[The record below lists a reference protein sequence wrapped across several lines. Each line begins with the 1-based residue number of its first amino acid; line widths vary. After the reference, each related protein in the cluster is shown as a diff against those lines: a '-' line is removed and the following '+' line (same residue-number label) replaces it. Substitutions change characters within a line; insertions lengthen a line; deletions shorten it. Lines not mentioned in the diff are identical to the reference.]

1 MELSQANINLRVVK
15 FMTESKQTPKID
27 FRKSLTPNNFIDWG
41 MRLLKGVLIGI
52 GAILPGMSGGVLAVV
67 FGIYEPLVRFLANIR
82 HKFLQNVYYFI
93 PIGIGGILGVV
104 AFSAV
109 VEFAFDRY
117 PAQFI
122 WLFVGFIVGTFP
134 SLLKTAAKKGR
145 KPWHW
150 LVLAIFAVGTLAF
163 MRWGESISTT
173 VSSYSLF
180 TWLLSGMI
188 MGLGLIV
195 PGMSPSNF
203 LIYLGLY
210 QPMASGIRQLDLGVI
225 IPLALGVIIC
235 VAIFAKLI
243 NWLFNK
249 AYTFMYHFILGV
261 VVGSTIAI
269 IPSGVSGWT
278 ILVCAILFV
287 VGAIASYALA
297 KVDEKHPHESIF

>member
-1 MELSQANINLRVVK
+1 MGLPKANINSRK
-15 FMTESKQTPKID
+15 KNMTDSEPTTKID
-27 FRKSLTPNNFIDWG
+27 FRKALEPNNLTDWIV
-41 MRLLKGVLIGI
+41 RLLKGILIGI

-82 HKFLQNVYYFI
+82 HKFLQNVFYFI

-134 SLLKTAAKKGR
+134 SLLKTAGKKGR
-145 KPWHW
+145 KSWHW
-150 LVLAIFAVGTLAF
+150 LVLVVFAIGTLAF

-225 IPLALGVIIC
+225 IPLGIGVVVC
-235 VAIFAKLI
+235 VLIFAKLI

-249 AYTFMYHFILGV
+249 AYAFMYHFILGV

-278 ILVCAILFV
+278 ILVCAILFI

>member
-1 MELSQANINLRVVK
+1 MVEKNSTEK
-15 FMTESKQTPKID
+15 FD
-27 FRKSLTPNNFIDWG
+27 FRKSLTPNNLIDWVV
-41 MRLLKGVLIGI
+41 RLLKGMLIGI

-82 HKFLQNVYYFI
+82 HKFLQNVFYFI

-122 WLFVGFIVGTFP
+122 WLFVGFIAGTFP
-134 SLLKTAAKKGR
+134 SLIKTAGKQGR

-150 LVLAIFAVGTLAF
+150 LVLAIFAAGTLAF
-163 MRWGESISTT
+163 MRWGETISTT
-173 VSSYSLF
+173 ISNFNLF

-249 AYTFMYHFILGV
+249 AYAFMYHFILGV

-269 IPSGVSGWT
+269 IPKGVTGWT

-287 VGAIASYALA
+287 VGAIASFALA
-297 KVDEKHPHESIF
+297 KVDEKNPHESIF

>member
-1 MELSQANINLRVVK
+1 MAEKKPTEK
-15 FMTESKQTPKID
+15 FD
-27 FRKSLTPNNFIDWG
+27 FRKSLTPNNLIDWVV
-41 MRLLKGVLIGI
+41 RLLKGMLIGI

-82 HKFLQNVYYFI
+82 HKFLQNVFYFI

-122 WLFVGFIVGTFP
+122 WLFVGFIAGTFP
-134 SLLKTAAKKGR
+134 SLIKTAGKQGR

-150 LVLAIFAVGTLAF
+150 LVLVIFAAGTLAF
-163 MRWGESISTT
+163 MRWGETISTT
-173 VSSYSLF
+173 ISTFNLF

-249 AYTFMYHFILGV
+249 AYAFMYHFILGV

-269 IPSGVSGWT
+269 IPKGVTGWT

-287 VGAIASYALA
+287 VGAIASFALA
-297 KVDEKHPHESIF
+297 KVDEKNPHESIF

>member
-1 MELSQANINLRVVK
+1 
-15 FMTESKQTPKID
+15 MTDSNQTGKKEEQKASSNEI
-27 FRKSLTPNNFIDWG
+27 IDWVVRLIKG
-41 MRLLKGVLIGI
+41 MLIGI

-82 HKFLQNVYYFI
+82 HKFLQNVLYFI
-93 PIGIGGILGVV
+93 PIGIGGVLGVV

-134 SLLKTAAKKGR
+134 SLLKTAGKQGR

-150 LVLAIFAVGTLAF
+150 LVLVVFAAGTLAF
-163 MRWGESISTT
+163 MRWGESLSTT
-173 VSSYSLF
+173 ISNFNIF
-180 TWLLSGMI
+180 TWLLSGMV

-210 QPMASGIRQLDLGVI
+210 QPMASGIRQLDLAVI
-225 IPLALGVIIC
+225 IPLGLGVIIC

-297 KVDEKHPHESIF
+297 KVDEKNPHESLF

>member
-1 MELSQANINLRVVK
+1 
-15 FMTESKQTPKID
+15 MTEINQTEQNEEQKAL
-27 FRKSLTPNNFIDWG
+27 SPNKMIDWVVRLIKG
-41 MRLLKGVLIGI
+41 MLIGI

-82 HKFLQNVYYFI
+82 HKFLQNVLYFI
-93 PIGIGGILGVV
+93 PIGIGGVLGVV

-134 SLLKTAAKKGR
+134 SLIKTAGKKGR

-150 LVLAIFAVGTLAF
+150 LVLVVFAAGTLAF
-163 MRWGESISTT
+163 MRWGESLSATISNF
-173 VSSYSLF
+173 SIF

-210 QPMASGIRQLDLGVI
+210 QPMASGIRQLDLAVI

-249 AYTFMYHFILGV
+249 AYAFMYHFILGV

-287 VGAIASYALA
+287 VGAIASFALA
-297 KVDEKHPHESIF
+297 KVDEKNPHESLF

>member
-1 MELSQANINLRVVK
+1 MAEKNP
-15 FMTESKQTPKID
+15 TEKID
-27 FRKSLTPNNFIDWG
+27 FRKALTPNNLIDWVV
-41 MRLLKGVLIGI
+41 RLLKGMLIGI

-82 HKFLQNVYYFI
+82 HKFLQNVFFFV

-122 WLFVGFIVGTFP
+122 WLFVGFIAGTFP
-134 SLLKTAAKKGR
+134 SLLKTASKQGR
-145 KPWHW
+145 KSWHW
-150 LVLAIFAVGTLAF
+150 LVLVVFAIGTLAF
-163 MRWGESISTT
+163 MRWGETISTT
-173 VSSYSLF
+173 ISNFNLF

-249 AYTFMYHFILGV
+249 AYAFMYHFILGV

-269 IPSGVSGWT
+269 IPKGVTGWT

-297 KVDEKHPHESIF
+297 KVDEKNPHESIF

>member
-1 MELSQANINLRVVK
+1 MNDNNPSSKSNVRQAITPSNI
-15 FMTESKQTPKID
+15 
-27 FRKSLTPNNFIDWG
+27 IDWG
-41 MRLLKGVLIGI
+41 IRLLKGILIGI

-67 FGIYEPLVRFLANIR
+67 FGIYEPLVRFLANLR
-82 HKFLQNVYYFI
+82 YKFMQNVLFFI
-93 PIGIGGILGVV
+93 PIGIGGVLGVV

-109 VEFAFDRY
+109 VEFAFDVY

-134 SLLKTAAKKGR
+134 SLFKTAGKQGR
-145 KPWHW
+145 KSWHW
-150 LVLAIFAVGTLAF
+150 LVLVLFAAGTLAF
-163 MRWGESISTT
+163 MRWGETITAGNITT
-173 VSSYSLF
+173 NVF
-180 TWLLSGMI
+180 TWLLSGFI
-188 MGLGLIV
+188 FGLGLVV

-210 QPMASGIRQLDLGVI
+210 QPMASGIRQLDFGVI
-225 IPLALGVIIC
+225 IPLIIGVVVC
-235 VAIFAKLI
+235 VLVFAKLI
-243 NWLFNK
+243 NWLFKK

-269 IPSGVSGWT
+269 IPRGVNGWT

-297 KVDEKHPHESIF
+297 KIDEKNPHESIF